1 MTTDT
6 PVLAR
11 RTLLID
17 GSHVD
22 RLKTGPGRPID
33 FRRLVA
39 HLGAD
44 GAAVSAHYY
53 RDSRDSAERA
63 RSLRLFEWLE
73 RHGITRHGA
82 DDFDK
87 PWHVRERYG
96 ANLVA
101 LASDALTAAQ
111 NGDGLAMLA
120 GDAKLIPLLQRLAVR
135 DVRVTLI
142 SSLAVPGSIAPP
154 PLVALADR
162 SIDQAEDDRFVLSG
176 DGHGRRKL

>member
-1 MTTDT
+1 M
-6 PVLAR
+6 
-11 RTLLID
+11 
-17 GSHVD
+17 VD
-22 RLKTGPGRPID
+22 RSISGGWSGI
-33 FRRLVA
+33 
-39 HLGAD
+39 
-44 GAAVSAHYY
+44 SAHYY

-111 NGDGLAMLA
+111 NGDALAMLA
-120 GDAKLIPLLQRLAVR
+120 GYAKLIPLLQRLAVR

-142 SSLAVPGSIAPP
+142 SSLAVPGGIALPP

-162 SIDQAEDDRFVLSG
+162 FIDLAEGDRFLLPLDG
-176 DGHGRRKL
+176 DRRHEP